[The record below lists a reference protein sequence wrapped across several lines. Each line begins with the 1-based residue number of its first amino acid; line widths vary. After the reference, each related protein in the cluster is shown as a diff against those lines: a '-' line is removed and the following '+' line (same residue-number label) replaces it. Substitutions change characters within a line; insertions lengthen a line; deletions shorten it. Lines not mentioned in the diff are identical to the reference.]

1 MSDEKKIYEPYHEI
15 TQKEI
20 NLNIVVSVFVLVIGI
35 ILLAFGLNEPLF
47 TSNEILFTIFDLI
60 TKLGDE
66 NMYIAFFCIFYF
78 GVNKKFAKRLIIGFT
93 ISLHLTDFF
102 KGIFLD
108 PRPDT
113 NFINDIDGKSSGYG
127 LPSGHTSGS
136 FSFWGYT
143 FYSFKGEEKK
153 IRLIW
158 QSIAIFIIIMVPIS
172 RLVIGV
178 HDLQD
183 IIGGAIL
190 GLLVL
195 TAFMYFEPKIS
206 SMYGTWSLKKKILIG
221 VAISL
226 GLWIFS
232 SLMSYVL
239 LINNPDWIGITN
251 PDWTGF
257 QQSIYELSISCGILI
272 GAAIAFPLEEKYVKY
287 DPNKLDLKKTLLAT
301 LIGLIITF
309 GAYFLLTFLFGLA
322 PDIYFITRGIKY
334 ILFIVIGTLGVPP
347 LLNKIFKL

>member
-1 MSDEKKIYEPYHEI
+1 MNEEKKIYEPYHEI

-66 NMYIAFFCIFYF
+66 NLYIAFFCIFYF
-78 GVNKKFAKRLIIGFT
+78 GVNTKFAKKLIIGFT
-93 ISLHLTDFF
+93 VSLHFTDFF
-102 KGIFLD
+102 KGIFMD

-113 NFINDIDGKSSGYG
+113 NFITDINGKASGYG
-127 LPSGHTSGS
+127 FPSGHTSGS
-136 FSFWGYT
+136 LSFWGYT
-143 FYSFKGEEKK
+143 FYNFKGEEKK
-153 IRLIW
+153 IRIIW
-158 QSIAIFIIIMVPIS
+158 QSIAMFIIIMVPIS
-172 RLVIGV
+172 RMVIGV

-183 IIGGAIL
+183 IIGGFML
-190 GLLVL
+190 GLLVI
-195 TAFMYFEPKIS
+195 TAYMYFEPKIS
-206 SMYGTWSLKKKILIG
+206 AIYGNWSLKKKILIG

-232 SLMSYVL
+232 SLMSYL
-239 LINNPDWIGITN
+239 LLYNNPDWIGITES
-251 PDWTGF
+251 DWTGL
-257 QQSIYELSISCGILI
+257 QQSIHDLSISCGLLM
-272 GAAIAFPLEEKYVKY
+272 GSAIAFPIEEEFVKY
-287 DPNKLDLKKTLLAT
+287 DPNKLDLKKKLLAL

-309 GAYFLLTFLFGLA
+309 GGYFLLTFLFKLA

-334 ILFIVIGTLGVPP
+334 CIFIIIGALGVPP
-347 LLNKIFKL
+347 LLKKIFKM

>member
-1 MSDEKKIYEPYHEI
+1 MAIS
-15 TQKEI
+15 
-20 NLNIVVSVFVLVIGI
+20 VLVIGI

-78 GVNKKFAKRLIIGFT
+78 GVNTKFAKKLIIGFT
-93 ISLHLTDFF
+93 VSLHFTDFL

-113 NFINDIDGKSSGYG
+113 NFITNTNGKADGYG
-127 LPSGHTSGS
+127 FPSGHTSGS
-136 FSFWGYT
+136 LSFWGYT
-143 FYSFKGEEKK
+143 FYSFKNEEKK

-183 IIGGAIL
+183 IIGGFML
-190 GLLVL
+190 GLLVI

-221 VAISL
+221 VGISL

-232 SLMSYVL
+232 SLMSYLL
-239 LINNPDWIGITN
+239 LINNLDWIGITN

-257 QQSIYELSISCGILI
+257 QQSIYELSISCGILM
-272 GAAIAFPLEEKYVKY
+272 GVAIAFPLENKFVKY
-287 DPNKLDLKKTLLAT
+287 DPNKMDLKKTLLAT
-301 LIGLIITF
+301 VIGLVITF
-309 GAYFLLTFLFGLA
+309 GAYFLLSFLSSMVLLLVRKLNTFL
-322 PDIYFITRGIKY
+322 
-334 ILFIVIGTLGVPP
+334 P
-347 LLNKIFKL
+347 LKFH